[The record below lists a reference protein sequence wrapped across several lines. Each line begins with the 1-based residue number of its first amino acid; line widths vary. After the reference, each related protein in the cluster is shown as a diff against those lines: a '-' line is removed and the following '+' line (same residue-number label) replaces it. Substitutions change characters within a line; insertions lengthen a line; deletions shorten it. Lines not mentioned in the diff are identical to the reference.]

1 MATLQTDVVLG
12 PIASTASID
21 YVPGKLRRFVQ
32 SLEMWVPLS
41 ALILVAFFCFIWPI
55 LYAIPSPSSPSLLQA
70 NIAPFSAHHVLG
82 TDPLGIDEMSEILY
96 GGRISL
102 EVGFG
107 VGFLGLSIGGTLGI
121 IAGFKGGIFD
131 TIVMRLLDVLL
142 AFPALVLAIAI
153 VTYLGQSELHVIWA
167 ISFFSIPA
175 FARLSRAE
183 TLSLRERTYIAAAR
197 LSGSKDSRIL
207 LRHVAP
213 SVFPTLLT
221 FGLLGV
227 AISIIVESG
236 LSFLGLG
243 VPAEVPSWGKMIA
256 VGQTYIVSAPHL
268 VFIPGIFLFITVVAL
283 NLSGDALRARLTGQ

>member
-1 MATLQTDVVLG
+1 MATAVTEVAFAAASERSAIDDAPSRARRALAALELWLPLGVLVV
-12 PIASTASID
+12 
-21 YVPGKLRRFVQ
+21 
-32 SLEMWVPLS
+32 M
-41 ALILVAFFCFIWPI
+41 AFFCFIWPLI
-55 LYAIPSPSSPSLLQA
+55 YAIPSPSEPSLLQA
-70 NIAPFSAHHVLG
+70 NIAPFSPHHILG
-82 TDPLGIDEMSEILY
+82 TDPLGVDEMSQILY

-107 VGFLGLSIGGTLGI
+107 VAFLGLVIGGTIGMV
-121 IAGFKGGIFD
+121 AGFAGGLID
-131 TIVMRLLDVLL
+131 TLLMRVLDVFL

-175 FARLSRAE
+175 FARLARAE
-183 TLSLRERTYIAAAR
+183 TLSLRERTYVAAAR
-197 LSGSKDSRIL
+197 LSGSGNRRIL

-213 SVFPTLLT
+213 AVFPTLFT
-221 FGLLGV
+221 FSLLGV

-256 VGQTYIVSAPHL
+256 TGQTYVAGSPHL
-268 VFIPGIFLFITVVAL
+268 VLIPGVFLFVTVVAL
-283 NLSGDALRARLTGQ
+283 NLSGDALRARWSER

>member
-12 PIASTASID
+12 PITGKGSID
-21 YVPGKLRRFVQ
+21 YVPSKLSRFLR
-32 SLEMWVPLS
+32 SLEIWVPLS
-41 ALILVAFFCFIWPI
+41 VLILIAFFCFLWPMM
-55 LYAIPSPSSPSLLQA
+55 YSIPSASTPALALA
-70 NIAPFSAHHVLG
+70 NIAPFSAHHILG
-82 TDPLGIDEMSEILY
+82 TDPLGIDEMSQILY

-107 VGFLGLSIGGTLGI
+107 VAVIGMGIGGTLGI
-121 IAGFKGGIFD
+121 IAGFKGDTFD
-131 TIVMRLLDVLL
+131 TLVMRLLDVLL

-167 ISFFSIPA
+167 ISFFSVPA

-183 TLSLRERTYIAAAR
+183 TLALRERTYIAASR
-197 LSGSKDSRIL
+197 LSGSRDSRIL
-207 LRHVAP
+207 LRHIAP

-256 VGQTYIVSAPHL
+256 VGQTYVVSAPHL
-268 VFIPGIFLFITVVAL
+268 VLIPGIFLFVTVVAL
-283 NLSGDALRARLTGQ
+283 NLSGDALRARLSGL